1 MDNESDGRE
10 RRQVH
15 VQTIHG
21 AIEGYVETG
30 ARIRT
35 LDDLNM
41 FSRKFLR
48 IEDAVVSSN
57 VWSFDSGTI
66 GVNSSAILFVIER
79 TRFKRKPGKRVEA
92 ARFNRAAVRLCVGE
106 YEIQGFLH
114 VPGRGDVLTRLNR
127 DKYPFIALTSASVV
141 GPDSEFAAPFLAVNL
156 EHVMAAQEILEE
168 SQEQPALHAD
178 APTECRRE
186 A

>member
-1 MDNESDGRE
+1 MNDEMGGRE
-10 RRQVH
+10 RRRVH
-15 VQTIHG
+15 VQTVHG

-30 ARIRT
+30 ERIRT

-48 IEDAVVSSN
+48 IEEAVVSSP
-57 VWSFDSGTI
+57 VWSFERGTV
-66 GVNSSAILFVIER
+66 GVNTSAILFVIER
-79 TRFKRKPGKRVEA
+79 SGFRRKTGKRVEA
-92 ARFNRAAVRLCVGE
+92 ARFNRAAVHLCVGE

-141 GPDSEFAAPFLAVNL
+141 GPDSELAAPFLAVNRT
-156 EHVMAAQEILEE
+156 HIMAAQELLEVE
-168 SQEQPALHAD
+168 TETPPPGEERPA
-178 APTECRRE
+178 ECHSE

>member
-1 MDNESDGRE
+1 MENELAGRE

-48 IEDAVVSSN
+48 IEDAVVSSD
-57 VWSFDSGTI
+57 VWSFDQGTV
-66 GVNSSAILFVIER
+66 GVNTAAILFVIER
-79 TRFKRKPGKRVEA
+79 TQFKRKSGKRVEA

-127 DKYPFIALTSASVV
+127 DKYPFIALTSTSVV
-141 GPDSEFAAPFLAVNL
+141 GPDSEFAAPFLAVNRT
-156 EHVMAAQEILEE
+156 HIMAAQEILEDDVE
-168 SQEQPALHAD
+168 SPA
-178 APTECRRE
+178 ECCHE

>member
-1 MDNESDGRE
+1 MDNELDGRE

-41 FSRKFLR
+41 FSRKFLK
-48 IEDAVVSSN
+48 IEDAVVSSAI
-57 VWSFDSGTI
+57 WSFDKGAV
-66 GVNSSAILFVIER
+66 GVSTSAILFVIER
-79 TRFKRKPGKRVEA
+79 TQFKRKSGKRVEA

-141 GPDSEFAAPFLAVNL
+141 GPDSEFAVPFLAVNL
-156 EHVMAAQEILEE
+156 KHVMAAQEILEDNME
-168 SQEQPALHAD
+168 EPALSDDTQA
-178 APTECRRE
+178 ECCRG

>member
-1 MDNESDGRE
+1 MDNAMGGRE
-10 RRQVH
+10 RRQVF

-30 ARIRT
+30 ERIRT

-48 IEDAVVSSN
+48 IEDAVVSSP
-57 VWSFDSGTI
+57 VWSFDRGTVGI
-66 GVNSSAILFVIER
+66 NTSSILFVIER
-79 TRFKRKPGKRVEA
+79 TSFKRKGDERVEA
-92 ARFNRAAVRLCVGE
+92 SRYNRAAVHLCVGE
-106 YEIQGFLH
+106 YEIQGFIH

-141 GPDSEFAAPFLAVNL
+141 GPDSELAAPFLAVNRT
-156 EHVMAAQEILEE
+156 HIMAAQELLDEE
-168 SQEQPALHAD
+168 TDLPAPGEEPRA
-178 APTECRRE
+178 EFCRE

>member
-1 MDNESDGRE
+1 MDNELDGRE
-10 RRQVH
+10 RRQVF

-21 AIEGYVETG
+21 SIEGYVETG

-48 IEDAVVSSN
+48 IDDAVVSSP
-57 VWSFDSGTI
+57 VWSFDSGTV

-79 TRFKRKPGKRVEA
+79 TRFKRKSGKRVEA

-127 DKYPFIALTSASVV
+127 DKYPFIALTSASVI

-156 EHVMAAQEILEE
+156 MHVMAAQEIIEESLEE
-168 SQEQPALHAD
+168 
-178 APTECRRE
+178 PTLSDDTQAECCRE